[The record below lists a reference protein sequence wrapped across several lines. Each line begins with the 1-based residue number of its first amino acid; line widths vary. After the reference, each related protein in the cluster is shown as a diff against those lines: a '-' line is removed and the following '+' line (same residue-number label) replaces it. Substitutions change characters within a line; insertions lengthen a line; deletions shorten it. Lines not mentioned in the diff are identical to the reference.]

1 MAKTNWDRYF
11 QSQMQDTEL
20 RTLVE
25 AERAAIEIGH
35 RLATLRRKRKLSQT
49 QVAAALKM
57 SPATISRLEHNTRNV
72 TIETLLKVARALG
85 AALDIRLKTA
95 Q

>member
-1 MAKTNWDRYF
+1 MAKTKLDRYF
-11 QSQMQDTEL
+11 QSQMQDAEL

-25 AERAAIEIGH
+25 AERAALEIGH
-35 RLATLRRKRKLSQT
+35 RLTRLRRKRKLSQT
-49 QVAAALKM
+49 RVAAALKM

>member
-1 MAKTNWDRYF
+1 
-11 QSQMQDTEL
+11 
-20 RTLVE
+20 
-25 AERAAIEIGH
+25 
-35 RLATLRRKRKLSQT
+35 
-49 QVAAALKM
+49 M